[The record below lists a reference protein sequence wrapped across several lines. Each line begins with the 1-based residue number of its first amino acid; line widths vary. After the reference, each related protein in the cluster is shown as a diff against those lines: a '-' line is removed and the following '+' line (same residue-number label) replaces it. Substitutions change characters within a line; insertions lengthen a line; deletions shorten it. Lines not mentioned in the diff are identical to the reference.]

1 MAKAA
6 QAVCHSNSWKPE
18 RKQLLYGDPK
28 IQQESELKT
37 ISVFNNKGG
46 VGKTTLTFHLAHA
59 LAELG
64 HRTLLVDL
72 DPQCNLTI
80 YGMDEDKLHEIW
92 MAEDDFVSDFK
103 SAQEKLTHKDFG
115 QLISQTRSV
124 HFLLKPV
131 EDGAADLPSLPPP
144 YALANN
150 LDLIPGR
157 LTMHLFEDAVAR
169 RWSEVYQGEP
179 LAVRTVTKPR
189 ELAAAY
195 AKQFGYEFVIM
206 DTSPSL
212 GTLNR
217 LVISTTDG
225 FLIPCMPDMF
235 SLYGIRN
242 IGNALAVWKKQ
253 FDTIY
258 HLLSA
263 EKRKLFPQNFVR
275 LLGFTIYNAKRY
287 TGATKWD
294 LAQAHFNYAMQ
305 IPDAITMFIPPTV
318 RGHLS
323 PDVWSHPIGETSIMH
338 THNTLPAMAQKY
350 HRPIWRVP
358 AGQLEAEDAP
368 TILGNRKSYEATQE
382 RYIAFAKDL
391 LGRLNALD

>member
-1 MAKAA
+1 M
-6 QAVCHSNSWKPE
+6 
-18 RKQLLYGDPK
+18 
-28 IQQESELKT
+28 KT

-59 LAELG
+59 LAEQG
-64 HRTLLVDL
+64 FRTLLIDL

-80 YGMDEDKLHEIW
+80 YGMDQEALHDIWLKED
-92 MAEDDFVSDFK
+92 AFVADFK
-103 SAQEKLTHKDFG
+103 SAQQKLAANDFNK
-115 QLISQTRSV
+115 LIAQTRSI

-131 EDGAADLPSLPPP
+131 EDGVDDLPSLPPP
-144 YALANN
+144 RELADN

-157 LTMHLFEDAVAR
+157 LIMHLYEDAVAR

-179 LAVRTVTKPR
+179 LAVRTATKPR
-189 ELAAAY
+189 ELAIAY
-195 AKQFGYEFVIM
+195 AQQLGYDFVIM

-258 HLLSA
+258 HLLSS
-263 EKRKLFPQNFVR
+263 EKRALFPENFVR

-287 TGATKWD
+287 SGASKWD
-294 LAQAHFNYAMQ
+294 LAQAHFNYATQ
-305 IPDAITMFIPPTV
+305 IPSAIADFIPAAV
-318 RGHLS
+318 RDHLDQS
-323 PDVWSHPIGETSIMH
+323 VWSHPIGDTAIMH

-350 HRPIWRVP
+350 HRPMWKVP
-358 AGQLEAEDAP
+358 SGPLEAEDKS
-368 TILGNRKSYEATQE
+368 TVSGNRGLYQATQDG
-382 RYIAFAKDL
+382 YHAFAKDL
-391 LGRLNALD
+391 LNRLNSLN

>member
-1 MAKAA
+1 M
-6 QAVCHSNSWKPE
+6 
-18 RKQLLYGDPK
+18 
-28 IQQESELKT
+28 KT

-64 HRTLLVDL
+64 YRTLLIDL

-80 YGMDEDKLHEIW
+80 YGMDEETLRGIW
-92 MAEDDFVSDFK
+92 AMEDDFVSDFK
-103 SAQEKLTHKDFG
+103 SAQEKLTPLQFS

-131 EDGAADLPSLPPP
+131 EDGSSDLASLPPP
-144 YALANN
+144 FALANN

-157 LTMHLFEDAVAR
+157 LTMHLFEDAIAR

-179 LAVRTVTKPR
+179 LAIRTVTKPR

-195 AKQFGYEFVIM
+195 AKQFGYDFVIM

-225 FLIPCMPDMF
+225 FVIPCMPDMF

-258 HLLSA
+258 HLLST
-263 EKRKLFPQNFVR
+263 EKRKLFPDNFVR
-275 LLGFTIYNAKRY
+275 LLGFTIYNAKKY
-287 TGATKWD
+287 SGATVWD
-294 LAQAHFNYAMQ
+294 LAQAHYNYAME
-305 IPDAITMFIPPTV
+305 IPKAIAQYIPAEV
-318 RGHLS
+318 RDYLTFN
-323 PDVWSHPIGETSIMH
+323 VWSHPIGETSIMH

-350 HRPIWRVP
+350 HVPIWLVP
-358 AGQLEAEDAP
+358 RANLDPADAP
-368 TILGNRKSYEATQE
+368 TILGNRYSYESTRD
-382 RYIAFAKDL
+382 RYMQFAGDL
-391 LGRLNALD
+391 LSRIGALG

>member
-1 MAKAA
+1 M
-6 QAVCHSNSWKPE
+6 
-18 RKQLLYGDPK
+18 
-28 IQQESELKT
+28 KT

-80 YGMDEDKLHEIW
+80 YGMDEDRLHQIW

-103 SAQEKLTHKDFG
+103 SAQEKMTESEFRL
-115 QLISQTRSV
+115 LISRTRSV

-131 EDGAADLPSLPPP
+131 EDGASDLLSLPPP
-144 YALANN
+144 YRLANN

-157 LTMHLFEDAVAR
+157 LTMHLFEDAIAR

-179 LAVRTVTKPR
+179 LAVRTVTKPL

-195 AKQFGYEFVIM
+195 AKQHDYEFVIM

-217 LVISTTDG
+217 LIISTTDG
-225 FLIPCMPDMF
+225 FVIPCMPDMF

-258 HLLSA
+258 HLLSV

-287 TGATKWD
+287 TGVTKWD
-294 LAQAHFNYAMQ
+294 LAQAHYNYAMQ
-305 IPDAITMFIPPTV
+305 IPKAISQFIPASV
-318 RGHLS
+318 KDHLS
-323 PDVWSHPIGETSIMH
+323 LDVWSHPIGETAIMH

-350 HRPIWRVP
+350 HTPIWRVP
-358 AGQLEAEDAP
+358 SAQLEKDDAP
-368 TILGNRKSYEATQE
+368 TILGNRSTYESTRG
-382 RYIAFAKDL
+382 RYRDFAKDL
-391 LGRLNALD
+391 LSRLNALE

>member
-1 MAKAA
+1 M
-6 QAVCHSNSWKPE
+6 
-18 RKQLLYGDPK
+18 
-28 IQQESELKT
+28 KT

-80 YGMDEDKLHEIW
+80 YGMDEDSLHDIW
-92 MAEDDFVSDFK
+92 KAEDDFVSDFK
-103 SAQEKLTHKDFG
+103 AAQEKLTPKEFA
-115 QLISQTRSV
+115 QLIAKTRSV

-131 EDGAADLPSLPPP
+131 EDGATDLPSLPPP
-144 YALANN
+144 HALANN

-157 LTMHLFEDAVAR
+157 LTMHLFEDAIAR

-179 LAVRTVTKPR
+179 LALRTVTKPR
-189 ELAAAY
+189 ELATAY
-195 AKQFGYEFVIM
+195 AQQFGYEFVIM

-225 FLIPCMPDMF
+225 FVIPCMPDMF

-242 IGNALAVWKKQ
+242 IGNALGVWKKQ

-263 EKRKLFPQNFVR
+263 EKRKLFPPNFVR

-287 TGATKWD
+287 TGMTQWD
-294 LAQAHFNYAMQ
+294 LAQAHYNYALQ
-305 IPDAITMFIPPTV
+305 IPEAISQFIPSEV
-318 RGHLS
+318 RDHLS
-323 PDVWSHPIGETSIMH
+323 QEIWSHPIGETSIMH
-338 THNTLPAMAQKY
+338 THNTLPTMAQKY
-350 HRPIWRVP
+350 HCPIWRVP
-358 AGQLEAEDAP
+358 LAPLEAADSP
-368 TILGNRKSYEATQE
+368 TILGNRASYESTRE
-382 RYIAFAKDL
+382 RYHTFAQDL
-391 LGRLNALD
+391 LSRLNALD

>member
-1 MAKAA
+1 
-6 QAVCHSNSWKPE
+6 
-18 RKQLLYGDPK
+18 
-28 IQQESELKT
+28 LKT

-64 HRTLLVDL
+64 HRILLIDL

-80 YGMDEDKLHEIW
+80 YGMDEDRLHQIW
-92 MAEDDFVSDFK
+92 AAEDDFVSDFR
-103 SAQEKLTHKDFG
+103 SAQDKLTPEEFAG
-115 QLISQTRSV
+115 LISQTRSV

-131 EDGAADLPSLPPP
+131 EDGAADLPNLPPP
-144 YALANN
+144 YSLANK

-157 LTMHLFEDAVAR
+157 LTMHLFEDAIAR

-189 ELAAAY
+189 ELARAY
-195 AKQFGYEFVIM
+195 ANQFGYDFVIM

-235 SLYGIRN
+235 SLYGVRN

-258 HLLSA
+258 HLLSD

-275 LLGFTIYNAKRY
+275 LLGFTIYNAKKY
-287 TGATKWD
+287 TGATDWD
-294 LAQAHFNYAMQ
+294 LAQAHYNYAMQ
-305 IPDAITMFIPPTV
+305 IPNAISRFIPSEV
-318 RGHLS
+318 RDHLS
-323 PDVWSHPIGETSIMH
+323 HDVWSRPIGGSSIMH

-350 HRPIWRVP
+350 HLPIWRVP
-358 AGQLEAEDAP
+358 AAQLEAEDAP
-368 TILGNRKSYEATQE
+368 TILGNRTSYESKKGSYSE
-382 RYIAFAKDL
+382 FAKDL
-391 LGRLNALD
+391 LSRLDALE

>member
-1 MAKAA
+1 M
-6 QAVCHSNSWKPE
+6 
-18 RKQLLYGDPK
+18 
-28 IQQESELKT
+28 KT

-59 LAELG
+59 LAEQG
-64 HRTLLVDL
+64 HRTLLIDL

-80 YGMDEDKLHEIW
+80 YGMDQEALHDIW
-92 MAEDDFVSDFK
+92 KAEDAFVDDFK
-103 SAQEKLTHKDFG
+103 SAQQKLTANDFNK
-115 QLISQTRSV
+115 LIGQTRSV

-131 EDGAADLPSLPPP
+131 EDGIDDLASLPPP
-144 YALANN
+144 HRLANN

-157 LTMHLFEDAVAR
+157 LTMHLYEDAVAR

-179 LAVRTVTKPR
+179 LAVRTATRPR
-189 ELAAAY
+189 ELAIAY
-195 AKQFGYEFVIM
+195 AQQFGYDFVIM

-225 FLIPCMPDMF
+225 FLIPCLPDMF

-258 HLLSA
+258 HLLSN
-263 EKRKLFPQNFVR
+263 EKRALFPEKFVR

-287 TGATKWD
+287 SGASKWD
-294 LAQAHFNYAMQ
+294 LAQAHFNYATQ
-305 IPDAITMFIPPTV
+305 IPDAIAEFIPEAV
-318 RGHLS
+318 RNHLDQS
-323 PDVWSHPIGETSIMH
+323 VWSHPIGNTAIMH
-338 THNTLPAMAQKY
+338 THNTMPAMAQKY
-350 HRPIWRVP
+350 HCPMWTVP
-358 AGQLEAEDAP
+358 SASLEPED
-368 TILGNRKSYEATQE
+368 TSTVSGNRSLFHAT
-382 RYIAFAKDL
+382 RDLYHTFAKDL
-391 LGRLNALD
+391 LERLKSLN